1 MSHTALTAFREIT
14 EADFDAVA
22 NALIEMQAH
31 YRAYCP
37 TRDSIIDGLRSR
49 PTGSRILL
57 ACENHGVAGLACF
70 SAIYPGP
77 GLTSGFFLKE
87 LYVRHDRRNS
97 GLGKRLMARLAA
109 MARQE
114 GHDRID
120 WTVDAADLRLQQFY
134 QMLGGRALPEK
145 RFFRIAGEMLTKL
158 ADT

>member
-1 MSHTALTAFREIT
+1 MSQTAPMAFREIT
-14 EADFDAVA
+14 EADFDDVA
-22 NALIEMQAH
+22 DALIEMQAH
-31 YRAYCP
+31 YRVRCP

-57 ACENHGVAGLACF
+57 ACADDGIAGLACF

-87 LYVRHDRRNS
+87 LYVRRDRRNS
-97 GLGKRLMARLAA
+97 GLGKGLMVRLAA

-120 WTVDAADLRLQQFY
+120 WTVDASDLRLQQFY
-134 QMLGGRALPEK
+134 EMLGGQALPEK
-145 RFFRIAGEMLTKL
+145 RFFRIAGAQLTKL
-158 ADT
+158 AET